1 MPARRSPRTRRARER
16 RRTAAGLVG
25 LVATGALVAALAPSA
40 VAGGP
45 SAGPGAPGAAP
56 AKAGDIYGNLWN
68 ILPPGSNGNV
78 TTLDIAAL
86 SGTTATAT
94 SPAHFADQLE
104 MYDALTRR
112 DPGSISQADIDQL
125 YKRADLTPA
134 TVVSTQSPKPGVSIQ
149 RDAFGV
155 PFINGATFNDTEFGA
170 GYAAVQDRMFLMDV
184 LRHTGAAR
192 MAEFLGN
199 TPGNVAMDQEQL
211 RTAYYTPAEA
221 NAQVVKAAANARA
234 NGQKLLDGMDAF
246 LAGINQAQ
254 HDLCPVVVA
263 PTCPAEYSFLQK
275 VPTDWTRADI
285 VYIASLVG
293 GIFGKGGG
301 HEAQNAQWWQALKAR
316 FGKKQALKIYG
327 DLREKNDPE
336 APTTS
341 SKRAPY
347 DGRAFDPDLPGVAL
361 PDPGGPTAPG
371 TGATLRGS
379 ASVPADAKPGID
391 LPDGVHVDLS
401 QLGAHAMSN
410 ALLVTGKKSATGKPL
425 AVMGPQTGYYAPQLL
440 VEQVLNGPGLQAR
453 GVAFAGTNLF
463 VELGRGIDYAWS
475 ATSAGSDN
483 IDTVVEKLC
492 NTNGSKPDVRST
504 GYLVGHK
511 CVAMQADVHTE
522 TTTPTLTAPAP
533 ATTYKFQVLRTGH
546 GIVQERT
553 TVDGVPVALVTQRST
568 YGHEVDSVLGFGEF
582 NDPGFVHDAKSF
594 QKAAGDIDYTFNWF
608 YADSKDISY
617 FSSGLLPKRSKKVE
631 PDLPHWAGK
640 KYDWRGW
647 IPFRKHAKETNPKR
661 GYLVSWNNKP
671 APRFSA
677 ADDNWSYGAV
687 YRSLALEKRLQ
698 ARIHGHQ
705 RIDLPGMVGVM
716 AGGATADSRAAY
728 TLKWLL
734 KVIGKDP
741 KTKVARALL
750 KQWRKAGA
758 PRADR
763 DRNGSY
769 EYQAAIALFDS
780 WWEDGRSSVA
790 YDTLAGRLGPLT
802 HQLPQI
808 LDDHPRLGG
817 GSSFNGVAWYGYV
830 SKDLRSVL
838 GKRVDGAYSMGYCG
852 KGSLKACRTTLRA
865 SLAAAIARV
874 LKEQG
879 KSSVTELTYDKSE
892 DYIRSTTGG
901 VVGVRPID
909 WQNRPTFQQVI
920 SFFGHR

>member
-1 MPARRSPRTRRARER
+1 M
-16 RRTAAGLVG
+16 RRTVTGLVG
-25 LVATGALVAALAPSA
+25 LVAAGALVATLTSTALAAGHRQGGDGAVSSSTSA
-40 VAGGP
+40 P
-45 SAGPGAPGAAP
+45 AA
-56 AKAGDIYGNLWN
+56 AKAGESYGNLWN

-78 TTLDIAAL
+78 TALDIAAL
-86 SGTTATAT
+86 LGTTATPTAP
-94 SPAHFADQLE
+94 SHFADQLE

-112 DPGSISQADIDQL
+112 DPGSITQGDIEQL
-125 YKRADLTPA
+125 YKREDLTPA
-134 TVVSTQSPKPGVSIQ
+134 TVVSTQSPKPGVTIQ
-149 RDAFGV
+149 RDAYGV
-155 PFINGATFNDTEFGA
+155 PFITGTTFNDTEFGA
-170 GYAAVQDRMFLMDV
+170 GYAAIQDRMFLMDV

-192 MAEFLGN
+192 MAEFVGN
-199 TPGNVAMDQEQL
+199 TPGNVAMDKEQL
-211 RTAYYTPAEA
+211 RTAYYSPAEA
-221 NAQVVKAAANARA
+221 NAQIARAAARA
-234 NGQKLLDGMDAF
+234 GADGPKLLGGVDAF

-254 HDLCPVVVA
+254 HDLCPVLVA
-263 PTCPAEYSFLQK
+263 PTCPAEYALLQK
-275 VPTDWTRADI
+275 TPTDWTRADV

-301 HEAQNAQWWQALKAR
+301 HETQNAAWWQALKAR
-316 FGKKQALKIYG
+316 FGKKDALRIYS

-347 DGRAFDPDLPGVAL
+347 DGAAFDPDLPGVAI
-361 PDPGGPTAPG
+361 PDAGGPTASG
-371 TGATLRGS
+371 TGDTLRGS
-379 ASVPADAKPGID
+379 APAPSGAEPRLD
-391 LPDGVHVDLS
+391 LPGGVHVDLS

-410 ALLVTGKKSATGKPL
+410 ALLVTGKESATGRPL

-440 VEQVLNGPGLQAR
+440 VEQVLNGPGIQAR

-463 VELGRGIDYAWS
+463 VQLGRGVDYAWS

-492 NTNGSKPDVRST
+492 NANGSKPDVTST
-504 GYLVGHK
+504 SYLAGSK
-511 CVAMQADVHTE
+511 CVPMQSDVHSE
-522 TTTPTLTAPAP
+522 TTTPNLTAPAP
-533 ATTYKFQVLRTGH
+533 AKTYKFQVLRTRH
-546 GIVQERT
+546 GIVQQRT
-553 TVDGVPVALVTQRST
+553 TVGGRPVALVLQRST

-582 NDPGFVHDAKSF
+582 NDPDVVHSAKTF
-594 QKAAGDIDYTFNWF
+594 QRAANHIDYTFNWF
-608 YADSKDISY
+608 YADANDIAY
-617 FSSGLLPKRSKKVE
+617 YSSGLLPKRSRKVE

-647 IPFRKHAKETNPKR
+647 LPFRKHAKQINPKR

-671 APRFSA
+671 APEFSA

-687 YRSLALEKRLQ
+687 YRSLALEKRLI
-698 ARIHGHQ
+698 ARIKGHQ
-705 RIDLPGMVGVM
+705 KIDLPGMVGVM

-734 KVIGKDP
+734 KVIGHDP
-741 KTKVARALL
+741 RTTSARALL
-750 KQWRKAGA
+750 KQWLKAGA

-769 EYQAAIALFDS
+769 EYQSAIALFDS
-780 WWEDGRSSVA
+780 WWEDGQSSVA
-790 YDTLAGRLGPLT
+790 YDALSGRLGPLT
-802 HQLPQI
+802 RQLPQL
-808 LDDHPRLGG
+808 LDDHPRLGQ
-817 GSSFNGVAWYGYV
+817 GSSFNGVAWYGYL

-838 GKRVDGAYSMGYCG
+838 GKSVDGAYSMGYCG

-865 SLAAAIARV
+865 SLAAAVARA
-874 LKEQG
+874 LKRQG
-879 KSSVTELTYDKSE
+879 VSSVGQLTYDKSE
-892 DYIRSTTGG
+892 DYIRSSTGG